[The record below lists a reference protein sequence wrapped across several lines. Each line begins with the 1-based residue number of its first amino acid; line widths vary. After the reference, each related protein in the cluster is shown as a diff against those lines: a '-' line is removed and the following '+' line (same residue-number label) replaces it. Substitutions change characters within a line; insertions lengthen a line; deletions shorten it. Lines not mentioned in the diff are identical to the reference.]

1 MKPETRQ
8 DQLERLA
15 TRICAGEV
23 VFFIGAGYSLDSEG
37 NTAQLLV
44 ARLLARLEALT
55 EHAAAS
61 GDAELA
67 DLGNRLRTGLRT
79 TFSLEKSKA
88 GFSDLF
94 DKTERADGRP
104 SVLSAT
110 LSSLSQNYYQ
120 INDWACS
127 AFENLIARFAAKR
140 PAPEFFTAA
149 NARENEHLKRY
160 SDAASL
166 DPIDLDWLLTLWQH
180 ALEHPDARERI
191 VAGKALFLETLGFPS
206 ETVMCGKPMHPDLDE
221 VISHAGRVRPRHH
234 VLAWLAAEGLSPTL
248 VTTNYDLLLECAFR
262 MAGMLPLSPPPELWT
277 DSVENPLAKA
287 QRLKLPLN
295 RRYRHFTRVKDA
307 ADFFTYGDAH
317 EAATIHKIHGDVAA
331 YRIAR
336 GAGDPER
343 FRRMLPSIV
352 FTFREIQNWREDS
365 WSRDHLSTLLRHR
378 TVVLA
383 GYSAADPV
391 IHDTFRTVYEEIA
404 GYRART
410 QDGAAAA
417 GAEASRAFFT
427 DVEQTRSFHGLE
439 ILRASSRAA
448 GEPGLEL
455 TDHPNLLTFYLEKEQ
470 SFPHLDELFTWTYH
484 LVAREL
490 QQQALEAEVARIA
503 YQLFE
508 RPRPEEEARA
518 LVSSFAAL
526 KQQEQQE
533 ARQWEQANG
542 EAARR
547 EYQRMTN
554 WTTVFH
560 RRLMRQYQVAESLHR
575 NPSEA
580 FAVYAAARYPWY
592 APICEHPQWCAWGA
606 ILELAIRRMAGA
618 YLGVAA
624 GAWPVSN
631 ADVDVAEQA
640 AGPAVRFRA
649 NAGARAGSEPTVRR
663 LLSIELGTERRL
675 FPRTAPPRP
684 FAALKPKIWELRPE
698 TIPWWTKN
706 DVRKPVDTPS
716 ARAVWGWAAFG
727 EDRFNEA
734 GPAAMLGGPEY
745 HEQTRSA

>member
-23 VFFIGAGYSLDSEG
+23 VFFIGAGFSLDSEG

-55 EHAAAS
+55 EQAAAS

-67 DLGNRLRTGLRT
+67 DLGNRLGTGLRA
-79 TFSLEKSKA
+79 TFSLPVDPFDQKA
-88 GFSDLF
+88 L
-94 DKTERADGRP
+94 A
-104 SVLSAT
+104 AT
-110 LSSLSQNYYQ
+110 LSSLAQNYYQ

-127 AFENLIARFAAKR
+127 AFEILVARFAIKR
-140 PAPEFFTAA
+140 PDAEFFTAA
-149 NARENEHLKRY
+149 HARENELLRRY
-160 SDAASL
+160 KPEACLEAIEL
-166 DPIDLDWLLTLWQH
+166 DRLLELWNH
-180 ALEHPDARERI
+180 ALDHPDPRERM
-191 VAGKALFLETLGFPS
+191 VVGKALFLETLGFAS
-206 ETVMCGKPMHPDLDE
+206 EQVMGGKPMDPDLDV
-221 VISHAGRVRPRHH
+221 VISNASRVRPRHR

-248 VTTNYDLLLECAFR
+248 ITTNYDLLLECGFR
-262 MAGMLPLSPPPELWT
+262 MAGMLPLSPPSELWT
-277 DSVENPLAKA
+277 DASENPLARA
-287 QRLKLPLN
+287 VRLKLPLN
-295 RRYRHFTRVKDA
+295 RRCRYFTRVKDPG
-307 ADFFTYGDAH
+307 DFFTYADAYG
-317 EAATIHKIHGDVAA
+317 AATIHKIHGDVAA
-331 YRIAR
+331 YRIDRAK
-336 GAGDPER
+336 GPES
-343 FRRMLPSIV
+343 FRKLLPRIV

-365 WSRDHLSTLLRHR
+365 WSRDYLSTLLRTR
-378 TVVLA
+378 TIVFA

-404 GYRART
+404 GYRGDSA
-410 QDGAAAA
+410 QLS
-417 GAEASRAFFT
+417 ASRAFFT
-427 DVEQTRSFHGLE
+427 DLERARSFHGIE

-448 GEPGLEL
+448 GEPALEL
-455 TDHPNLLTFYLEKEQ
+455 TDHPNRLTFYTLEEQ
-470 SFPHLDELFTWTYH
+470 LFPHMDEMFTWTYH

-490 QQQALEAEVARIA
+490 QRQALEAEVGRIA
-503 YQLFE
+503 YQFFE
-508 RPRPEEEARA
+508 RPRPEEEPTAVLA
-518 LVSSFAAL
+518 SFDTL
-526 KQQEQQE
+526 KEQERRE
-533 ARQWEQANG
+533 ARRWEQANG

-580 FAVYAAARYPWY
+580 FAVFAAARYPWY
-592 APICEHPQWCAWGA
+592 APMCEHPQWCAWGV
-606 ILELAIRRMAGA
+606 ILELAIRRMAAA
-618 YLGVAA
+618 YLGVAP
-624 GAWPVSN
+624 GEWQVSN
-631 ADVDVAEQA
+631 AEVDVAEQA
-640 AGPAVRFRA
+640 AGPAVWYRA
-649 NAGARAGSEPTVRR
+649 SAGARAGTEPPVRR
-663 LLSIELGTERRL
+663 LLAIELGAERRL

-684 FAALKPKIWELRPE
+684 FAALKPKTWELRPE

-706 DVRKPVDTPS
+706 DGRKPDETPS